1 MNSIKTDGFSWVYI
15 YLRQNAL
22 VESPGSIGLRGLTLS
37 WGGWGKFTPPYLLL
51 PINPVKIAFNA
62 GYDLTFSF
70 YLFYTLCEVFMTI
83 GAVLRKIRGVFT

>member
-1 MNSIKTDGFSWVYI
+1 MSNHDKSCW
-15 YLRQNAL
+15 AL
-22 VESPGSIGLRGLTLS
+22 HFCKFLYEATVVFAVLTLS

-51 PINPVKIAFNA
+51 PINPGKIAFNA